1 MADELMSDIPFCT
14 TPKGYLLHNSY
25 IFRKMELLGTE
36 MKNLACSRLGTML
49 YLDIQKGKEA
59 MNTSKPQKDTRDTN
73 VCMERLAVANK
84 GCGQL
89 KSNDT
94 YFENSWFSSVKN
106 SEEAM
111 AEGVDY
117 CGLAKTIHKVFLG

>member
-59 MNTSKPQKDTRDTN
+59 TDTSKFQKYVVGTTACIKGLDI
-73 VCMERLAVANK
+73 ANK
-84 GCGQL
+84 GCG
-89 KSNDT
+89 
-94 YFENSWFSSVKN
+94 
-106 SEEAM
+106 
-111 AEGVDY
+111 
-117 CGLAKTIHKVFLG
+117 